1 MPINQF
7 GPAFVRIVGLGGLI
21 IGIVMV
27 AVEIVVNKRTGSE
40 EAPEADITEKMDQ
53 QAQAETAT
61 SSDSD
66 N

>member
-1 MPINQF
+1 
-7 GPAFVRIVGLGGLI
+7 
-21 IGIVMV
+21 MV

-40 EAPEADITEKMDQ
+40 EASDADITEKMDQ
-53 QAQAETAT
+53 QAQTEAST